1 MCHHCQSW
9 LPKSLWKW
17 GKLGTFHR
25 KYNPIGPLRNPP
37 SIIIFDQ
44 CSCTFCWKIC
54 RAFNWGVKRL
64 LRIEIYI
71 YIYIHTYLERE
82 HSLFGPCLLKCSTF
96 STLLPAHCTRRPA
109 ISIHLYLRFFFRF
122 VIVHFLC
129 ILVPLQCTKMY
140 PTICLHLFVCQSD
153 CRAWPLSLAFRVA
166 KAQLILG
173 PL

>member
-71 YIYIHTYLERE
+71 YIYIYIFRTWTLPIWPVLVEVFNLFNTTSCTLHKKTCHLHT
-82 HSLFGPCLLKCSTF
+82 
-96 STLLPAHCTRRPA
+96 
-109 ISIHLYLRFFFRF
+109 SIPQVLFRF